1 MQNTMTM
8 VDTRRGSSG
17 RKRRPPA
24 EEILVQRFFIVAL
37 SILFVGYYIHYSRS
51 QDDRL
56 AEEFS
61 RGHIHVMGLT
71 GHIRHN
77 PNDSPSNYNS
87 KATIGYA
94 ITVTHC
100 PAGNEKIGPEI
111 ADAAAVLRHS
121 IHVNSIRN
129 AESGSKYD
137 YQMYAIVHHDAVEC
151 AGPTLKSIGY
161 KVLSRS
167 SPVEL
172 KYIHGEYLRERLPND
187 GCCGVNEFTKLHAY
201 TLVDHPAVVL
211 MDLDSLVMKPMD
223 NLFDVMIGGA
233 PLIGNGNIEVAFG
246 DPIQSPHYDRSKGIN
261 AFFTREY
268 NIADDTMEHVA
279 VQGGFLVIKP
289 SLMQYADFSSVIRV
303 GEYQQEGGWAG
314 LGFGPFEGSTAFQE
328 LFSYFYDHIH
338 PGAGVELNRCVYNNM
353 VDDPR
358 DSNGGS
364 CKDGYNR
371 SDRKECED
379 CRSRNINEV
388 SDTNESHFTK
398 TH

>member
-1 MQNTMTM
+1 MTI
-8 VDTRRGSSG
+8 VDARRGSPG
-17 RKRRPPA
+17 RKRRTSS
-24 EEILVQRFFIVAL
+24 EEIILQRFFIVAL
-37 SILFVGYYIHYSRS
+37 SILIIGYYIYYTRI
-51 QDDRL
+51 QEDDGL
-56 AEEFS
+56 TEGFS
-61 RGHIHVMGLT
+61 RGNIHVMGLT

-100 PAGNEKIGPEI
+100 PAGNQRIGPEI

-129 AESGSKYD
+129 AKSGSKYD
-137 YQMYAIVHHDAVEC
+137 YQMYAIVHHDAAEC
-151 AGPTLKSIGY
+151 AGPTLKSLGY

-172 KYIHGEYLRERLPND
+172 KYIQGEYLRERLPND

-211 MDLDSLVMKPMD
+211 MDLDSLVMKPLD
-223 NLFDVMIGGA
+223 NLFDVMTGGA
-233 PLIGNGNIEVAFG
+233 PLIGNDNIEVAFG
-246 DPIQSPHYDRSKGIN
+246 DPIKSPHYDHNKGIN

-268 NIADDTMEHVA
+268 NIADDSMEHVA

-289 SLMQYADFSSVIRV
+289 SLMQYADFSAVIRE
-303 GEYQQEGGWAG
+303 GEFQQEGGWAG

-328 LFSYFYDHIH
+328 LFSYFFDHIH
-338 PGAGVELNRCVYNNM
+338 PGTGVELNRCVYNNM

-358 DSNGGS
+358 ESNGGS
-364 CKDGYNR
+364 CKDGHNR

-379 CRSRNINEV
+379 CRARNIDEV
-388 SDTNESHFTK
+388 SDTIESHFKK
-398 TH
+398 TY